1 MLLQG
6 QDLWVQK
13 YALERPF
20 PLALGMMAFHHGDD
34 LEGIDP
40 KNASAAELLD
50 NDFAKY
56 CNAFQRLD
64 ISHTTGA
71 SEPLDLTLSSLV
83 EKREHIFDLGI
94 RNYAN
99 VARGTEIPHTLL
111 MGPWDEEAVKFLF
124 WLVMGGARIDWLAST
139 SGEVLLP

>member
-13 YALERPF
+13 HALERPF
-20 PLALGMMAFHHGDD
+20 SLALGTIAFHHRDD
-34 LEGIDP
+34 IEGIDP
-40 KNASAAELLD
+40 KTASAAELLD

-56 CNAFQRLD
+56 CNAFQRMD
-64 ISHTTGA
+64 VSSITDA
-71 SEPLDLTLSSLV
+71 SETLDLISSSV
-83 EKREHIFDLGI
+83 EQREQIFDLGSQ
-94 RNYAN
+94 NYAN

-139 SGEVLLP
+139 SGEVLFH

>member
-1 MLLQG
+1 M
-6 QDLWVQK
+6 QK

-20 PLALGMMAFHHGDD
+20 PLALGMVAFDHGEN

-40 KNASAAELLD
+40 KNASSAELLD

-56 CNAFQRLD
+56 CNAFRRMD
-64 ISHTTGA
+64 VSYTTGA
-71 SEPLDLTLSSLV
+71 PETVDSTLPGLV
-83 EKREHIFDLGI
+83 ERREQIFDLGI
-94 RNYAN
+94 RNHAN